1 MKLNIKS
8 FFNILSAL
16 GEYLFAYEKLGK
28 KFKKISDIKSLEIF
42 VNERSAFVTQTTLYG
57 YLKTRMGL
65 KYTLMFSD
73 DVFIQSVNKSKWNIF
88 IVAVSDLTLFT
99 VSSLIKKDF
108 INEKQYDLISIYSNI
123 IKDQLSK
130 GMPSELYEH
139 AITSF
144 KEKISKVNIHNYIDN
159 NPFYDS
165 GQALYKW
172 SPVADDLKIL
182 DKEIVLN
189 SIKNKWN
196 TVINEFNSMSSK
208 FNN

>member
-28 KFKKISDIKSLEIF
+28 KFKKISDIKSLEVF
-42 VNERSAFVTQTTLYG
+42 VNERSAFVTQMTLYG

-88 IVAVSDLTLFT
+88 VVAVSDLTLFT
-99 VSSLIKKDF
+99 VSSLTKRGF

-130 GMPSELYEH
+130 GMPSELYEQ

-189 SIKNKWN
+189 SMRLKWN
-196 TVINEFNSMSSK
+196 LKIDEFKKLTKNLN
-208 FNN
+208 F

>member
-8 FFNILSAL
+8 FFNILSAF
-16 GEYLFAYEKLGK
+16 GEYLFDYEKFVK
-28 KFKKISDIKSLEIF
+28 KFKKISDLKSLEIF

-88 IVAVSDLTLFT
+88 VVAVSDLTFFT
-99 VSSLIKKDF
+99 VSSLTKRGF

-130 GMPSELYEH
+130 GMPSELYEQ

-144 KEKISKVNIHNYIDN
+144 KEKISKINIYNYTDD

-182 DKEIVLN
+182 DKEIVIN